1 MQLWAA
7 GQAAVGGVLFA
18 WLNRSDVPKAKGKF
32 YCLNT
37 LTLQTLSW
45 KLKRS
50 HKVMLLEEPLLS
62 GTL

>member
-45 KLKRS
+45 KR
-50 HKVMLLEEPLLS
+50 
-62 GTL
+62 